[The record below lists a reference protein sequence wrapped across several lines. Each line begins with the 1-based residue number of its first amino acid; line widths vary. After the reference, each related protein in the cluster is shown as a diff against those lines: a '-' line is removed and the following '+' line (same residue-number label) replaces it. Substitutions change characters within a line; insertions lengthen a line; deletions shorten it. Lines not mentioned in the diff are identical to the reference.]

1 MGSPAHVL
9 ALVAALDHVT
19 AIMSRSIATRTG
31 DDGTTSLLY
40 GQRVPKDH
48 PQIEAVG
55 TFDELNVALGAAK
68 SRLATSGAEGAN
80 NAREAEVRELL
91 TQAQKNLIALMGE
104 LACAESDAAR
114 YAASKFEKIS
124 ADDVRRLD
132 AAVDVLEARGLKFDG
147 WATPG
152 ANDRAATFELART
165 TARRAERRLAALP
178 AHGRNVRPEL
188 RQFVN
193 RLSDWLWLLAR
204 EAEQ

>member
-1 MGSPAHVL
+1 MG
-9 ALVAALDHVT
+9 
-19 AIMSRSIATRTG
+19 SIATRTG

-55 TFDELNVALGAAK
+55 AFDELNVALGAAK
-68 SRLATSGAEGAN
+68 SLLAPEAGGAAT
-80 NAREAEVRELL
+80 RELL
-91 TQAQKNLIALMGE
+91 TSVQKNLVALMGE

-114 YAASKFEKIS
+114 HAESKFDKITA
-124 ADDVRRLD
+124 ADVTRLD
-132 AAVDVLEARGLKFDG
+132 HAVAALEARGLKFDG

-152 ANDRAATFELART
+152 ANARAAALDFARV
-165 TARRAERRLAALP
+165 TARRGERRLSALP
-178 AHGRNVRPEL
+178 AQGRSVRPVL

-193 RLSDWLWLLAR
+193 RLSDLLWLLAR